1 LVAEQVSHYRII
13 KRLGAGGMGEV
24 FLGEDLKLERKVA
37 IKMLPAKLIENR
49 QARRRLLREARTAA
63 ILDHP
68 NICAIHEVNDE
79 GDCPFIVMQYI
90 EGETLSSKIESSGIS
105 FEDVLNFGIQIAEA
119 LAEAHSHGIL
129 HRDIKPQNV
138 IVTPRG
144 QVKVLDFGL
153 VKVQSEHP
161 AETDARTESQLTEEG
176 HIVGTVAYMSPE
188 QLKGHVIDARS
199 DLFSLGVTLYECATG
214 VPAFAGNSKF
224 EISSKVLQIEPE
236 KPSLIKPGIPLGLE
250 DIILKAMAKDVENR
264 YQSAGSML
272 EDLRR
277 LQTSLSVGTEV
288 LLRPET
294 TPGDL
299 AITEVARRA
308 LGKRSVQLGLAVLL
322 IAAILG
328 LVYFWRSSPYQAS
341 PAAKTW
347 YDQGLG
353 AMRAGTYFQASKTL
367 ERSVELDDR
376 YAPAHAHLAEAYFE
390 INSTERAM
398 EELLRAISLASGRPG
413 LASGDSAYL
422 DAIGATVRRDFTAAI
437 GYYQKIL
444 DRASQLDKANGYID
458 LGRAYERA
466 ENPDKAIES
475 YQEAIKLDPQAP
487 VGFLRLAILYSR
499 RQDSTNAEAA
509 FKTAEKLYQ
518 TMSNDEGRIEV
529 LYQRGTLLARSGRL
543 PEAKDQLEAVLEKLK
558 NVDNKYQLVRTQLQ
572 LSLVSRDEGNL
583 DRAKEFAAEAI
594 RIAQTN
600 NIKNIAT
607 QGLIDLGLALMN
619 RGDLDEAGKYFRQA
633 LDVARQDKTQS
644 SEKSAILA
652 LGRLNQ
658 LSGNNDEAI
667 TQLQE
672 ALAFYRSG
680 GYRKETSIALSVLGR
695 AYQEKGEP
703 ETALKYFEEQLQL
716 STSSGDQAGMAD
728 SHTNLSSLRRNQE
741 LYPEALF
748 HMDERLKIDQ
758 ARGAQIGMAFDQMN
772 RGALLWQLGHYAEAR
787 TALDSAFE
795 IANRPEA
802 NYKAVLA
809 WVQLTNARMAL
820 SQSNYEEA
828 RKNGELVL
836 NQFAS
841 QFPDVTL
848 QAKACVGRAQALSGA
863 ASAGRKS
870 CEEAVAM
877 AKKTN
882 TPQLMAS
889 ALLALAE
896 VLVTESNAK
905 GALQNALEAQRMF
918 ARAGQQESEWRA
930 LLIAAR
936 AEDLAGSKS
945 AAQDY
950 ASHANSLCAG
960 LAEKWGKDAY
970 ESYLR
975 RPDVEKYRN
984 QCEQIL
990 KNLK

>member
-1 LVAEQVSHYRII
+1 
-13 KRLGAGGMGEV
+13 M
-24 FLGEDLKLERKVA
+24 
-37 IKMLPAKLIENR
+37 
-49 QARRRLLREARTAA
+49 
-63 ILDHP
+63 
-68 NICAIHEVNDE
+68 
-79 GDCPFIVMQYI
+79 
-90 EGETLSSKIESSGIS
+90 
-105 FEDVLNFGIQIAEA
+105 
-119 LAEAHSHGIL
+119 
-129 HRDIKPQNV
+129 
-138 IVTPRG
+138 
-144 QVKVLDFGL
+144 
-153 VKVQSEHP
+153 
-161 AETDARTESQLTEEG
+161 
-176 HIVGTVAYMSPE
+176 
-188 QLKGHVIDARS
+188 
-199 DLFSLGVTLYECATG
+199 
-214 VPAFAGNSKF
+214 
-224 EISSKVLQIEPE
+224 
-236 KPSLIKPGIPLGLE
+236 
-250 DIILKAMAKDVENR
+250 
-264 YQSAGSML
+264 
-272 EDLRR
+272 
-277 LQTSLSVGTEV
+277 
-288 LLRPET
+288 LRPET
-294 TPGDL
+294 TRGDL
-299 AITEVARRA
+299 PIIGTARWA
-308 LGKRSVQLGLAVLL
+308 LGKRSVQIGLAVLL

-328 LVYFWRSSPYQAS
+328 LVYFWRSSPYQPS

-413 LASGDSAYL
+413 LASADSAYL

-444 DRASQLDKANGYID
+444 DRSSQLDKASAYID

-475 YQEAIKLDPQAP
+475 YQEAIQLDPQAP

-518 TMSNDEGRIEV
+518 TMSNDEGRVEV
-529 LYQRGTLLARSGRL
+529 LYQRGTLLARNGRL
-543 PEAKDQLEAVLEKLK
+543 PEAKDQLEAVLENLK
-558 NVDNKYQLVRTQLQ
+558 NVDNKYQLVRTHLQ

-619 RGDLDEAGKYFRQA
+619 RGDLNEADKYFRQA

-667 TQLQE
+667 PQLQE

-795 IANRPEA
+795 IANRPKA

-820 SQSNYEEA
+820 SQGNYEEA
-828 RKNGELVL
+828 RKNGELAL
-836 NQFAS
+836 NQSAS

-848 QAKACVGRAQALSGA
+848 QAKACVGRAQAFSGA

-870 CEEAVAM
+870 CEEAVAI
-877 AKKTN
+877 AKKSN
-882 TPQLMAS
+882 TPQLIAS

-905 GALQNALEAQRMF
+905 GGLQNALEAQRMF

-930 LLIAAR
+930 WLIAAR
-936 AEDLAGSKS
+936 AEDLAGNKS

-950 ASHANSLCAG
+950 ASRSNSLCVG

-975 RPDVEKYRN
+975 RPDIEKYRN

-990 KNLK
+990 KNSK